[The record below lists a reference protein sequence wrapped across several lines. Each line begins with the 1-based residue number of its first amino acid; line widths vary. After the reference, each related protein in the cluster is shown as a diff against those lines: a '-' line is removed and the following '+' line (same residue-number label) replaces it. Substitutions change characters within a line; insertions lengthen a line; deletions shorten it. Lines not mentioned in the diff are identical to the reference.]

1 MRVHHTSTH
10 STFLLLLKK
19 AKSEKS
25 YWSKKSKKSDMITKK
40 ELIADMGSMGE
51 ISVYFE
57 DDEMMSI
64 SYELEDMPE
73 KCEDCYIA
81 IHARESCNSPGKE
94 YWDSAFNDD
103 RRGRSSKWERNGAI
117 TASKYGHA
125 AGMIMDIDNKYS
137 YSRNK
142 CNAIIVYDEDGDEME
157 CAQLVPKNGEC

>member
-1 MRVHHTSTH
+1 
-10 STFLLLLKK
+10 
-19 AKSEKS
+19 
-25 YWSKKSKKSDMITKK
+25 
-40 ELIADMGSMGE
+40 MGNMGE

-94 YWDSAFNDD
+94 YWDSAFNDN

-117 TASKYGHA
+117 TASKHGHA
-125 AGMIMDIDNKYS
+125 AGMIMDIDNRYS
-137 YSRNK
+137 YNRNK
-142 CNAIIVYDEDGDEME
+142 CNAIVVYDDDGDEME